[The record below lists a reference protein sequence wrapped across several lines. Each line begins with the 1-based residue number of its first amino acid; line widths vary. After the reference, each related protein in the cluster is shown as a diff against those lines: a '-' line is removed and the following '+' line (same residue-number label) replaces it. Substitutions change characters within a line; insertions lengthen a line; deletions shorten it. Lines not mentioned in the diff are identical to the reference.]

1 MRLDTSF
8 PDRLKWAIE
17 HKKTNQ
23 SELSRAIGISVQAV
37 QQWASGSTSSPN
49 RNHLQQACT
58 FLGCRYDW
66 LCYGRG
72 PMLEAQAAA
81 GAQPT
86 VNTDN
91 ALLAAEWE
99 SRLVEALP
107 TDIRAERNVQLWHDG
122 RRHNLPWLS
131 ATVGAS
137 WGLYR
142 SPNTLV
148 AGARARLWT
157 LAIARN
163 IVPPVEGRRWLLIL
177 SPLDDMLASEKHID
191 ALTSEARILGI
202 EIVHCDTP
210 DASARVLAG
219 NTLPAIPEAALLGL
233 DDSPVL

>member
-17 HKKTNQ
+17 HRKTNQ

-49 RNHLQQACT
+49 RNHLSQACT
-58 FLGCRYDW
+58 YLGCRYDW
-66 LCYGRG
+66 LCYGKG
-72 PMLEAQAAA
+72 PMLEAQASA
-81 GAQPT
+81 GTQPAN
-86 VNTDN
+86 NTES

-99 SRLVEALP
+99 SRLAEALP
-107 TDIRAERNVQLWHDG
+107 TDARAQRNVQLWHEG

-131 ATVGAS
+131 ATIGAS

-148 AGARARLWT
+148 AGARARLWS
-157 LAIARN
+157 LVVSRS
-163 IVPPVEGRRWLLIL
+163 IVPPAEGRRWLLIL
-177 SPLDDMLASEKHID
+177 SPLDDMPASDALLD
-191 ALTSEARILGI
+191 ALTAEARILGI
-202 EIVHCDTP
+202 EVIHCDTP
-210 DASARVLAG
+210 DCAARTLAG
-219 NTLPAIPEAALLGL
+219 TAMQAIPEAALLGL